1 MDNAFDKIRML
12 KTGDNAG
19 KTESSLYSEDDVG
32 LPRKISSIEQVLED
46 MRDKLRE
53 NAEGH
58 AEEIRTLK
66 EEIEG
71 LK

>member
-1 MDNAFDKIRML
+1 MDYAFDEIRML
-12 KTGDNAG
+12 KTGDTAG
-19 KTESSLYSEDDVG
+19 KTESSLTSEDDVG

-46 MRDKLRE
+46 MRDKLKE

-58 AEEIRTLK
+58 AEEIRMLK